1 MSLNSCSL
9 SSRTGKPA
17 QVSRRRCIEPR
28 GWEFR
33 GGRLGLNRKA
43 DGGSLAS
50 NTERFEWLAARANL
64 RLDPSIASTGSGNLG
79 PFKVRRSLDATACLQ
94 HLLLSLRPDLV
105 VQQQLKD
112 DRLFEV
118 VVGPNPSAWVHLKQW
133 RALPPA
139 QTCALAPNKQG
150 MARAKFSP
158 GLKDCSRF
166 APRNRRD
173 RSERRWKRALGFPV
187 TESRNDLRI
196 GKPMK
201 CPVGPSREPVRK
213 RAGAI
218 RVVGPITVSTQV
230 PPGLRLAEQGLH
242 GSASITQ
249 NYTGRWK
256 GSTRGGLQLGYNSM
270 TQTAFHPGYP
280 KGGKPSGVEAE
291 REAPSGLKR
300 KVL

>member
-1 MSLNSCSL
+1 VSQV
-9 SSRTGKPA
+9 RPA
-17 QVSRRRCIEPR
+17 
-28 GWEFR
+28 
-33 GGRLGLNRKA
+33 L
-43 DGGSLAS
+43 
-50 NTERFEWLAARANL
+50 
-64 RLDPSIASTGSGNLG
+64 TGSGNLG

-94 HLLLSLRPDLV
+94 YLLLTLRPDLV

-118 VVGPNPSAWVHLKQW
+118 VVGPNPSTWVHLKQW

-139 QTCALAPNKQG
+139 QTCTLAPNKQG
-150 MARAKFSP
+150 MARAKFSTS
-158 GLKDCSRF
+158 LKDCGRF

-173 RSERRWKRALGFPV
+173 RAERRWKRALGFPA

-230 PPGLRLAEQGLH
+230 PPGLRLAEHGLH
-242 GSASITQ
+242 SLASVTP
-249 NYTGRWK
+249 NYLSRGK
-256 GSTRGGLQLGYNSM
+256 GSTRRGLQLGYNSNKE
-270 TQTAFHPGYP
+270 TAFQQGYA
-280 KGGKPSGVEAE
+280 KGGKHSGPEAE
-291 REAPSGLKR
+291 WEAPSGIK
-300 KVL
+300 